1 VTLMGRHSVATPTRA
16 VASFETQHF
25 NKMGRSRSAAPTR
38 AVASF
43 ETQHFNEMG
52 RPRSAAPTTSA
63 KSSAG
68 SLGEPS
74 LPYYHFLP
82 MSVSLRDSYGRPIR
96 DLRVSLTD
104 RCNFRCF
111 YCLPHGEPPIAPK
124 EQMLSYEEIEY
135 ACDIFVSL
143 GIEKIR
149 LTGGEPMMR
158 RDIETIIRK
167 LSALKPKGLLDLALT
182 TNGYFLPDRALSL
195 KEAGLDRITISLD
208 SLKRDV
214 FKRMTGV
221 DVLDRVMD
229 GIAAAKAAKL
239 EPIKINAVIVRGH
252 NEDEVADFA
261 AFAREHDVKM
271 RFIEFMPLD
280 SGHEWAREQV
290 VSGREIRERIDERF
304 PLEPLAVNRG
314 SETSSRYRF
323 ADGAP
328 GEIGIIAPVSEP
340 FCGACSRIRL
350 TADGQIRTCLF
361 STIEHSLRDVIR
373 SGASRSEI
381 VSFIE
386 GVVMKKEPRHY
397 INDPGFVAPS
407 RTMSFI
413 GG

>member
-1 VTLMGRHSVATPTRA
+1 MSGVAT
-16 VASFETQHF
+16 VLQ
-25 NKMGRSRSAAPTR
+25 
-38 AVASF
+38 
-43 ETQHFNEMG
+43 
-52 RPRSAAPTTSA
+52 
-63 KSSAG
+63 
-68 SLGEPS
+68 
-74 LPYYHFLP
+74 
-82 MSVSLRDSYGRPIR
+82 DSYGRAIR

-135 ACDIFVSL
+135 LSEIFVSL

-149 LTGGEPMMR
+149 LTGGEPMLR
-158 RDIETIIRK
+158 RDIEAIIAK
-167 LSALKPKGLLDLALT
+167 LAKLKTRGESDGTLQDLALT
-182 TNGYFLPDRALSL
+182 TNGYYLPDRARGL
-195 KEAGLDRITISLD
+195 KAAGLDRITISLD

-221 DVLDRVMD
+221 DVLDKVLA
-229 GIAAAKAAKL
+229 GIQAAKEADL
-239 EPIKINAVIVRGH
+239 HPIKINAVIVRGH
-252 NEDEVADFA
+252 NEDELGDFA
-261 AFAREHDVKM
+261 AFARELDLRM

-280 SGHEWAREQV
+280 SGHEWSRDDV
-290 VSGREIRERIDERF
+290 VSGREIREKINERF
-304 PLEPLAVNRG
+304 PLVPVSGRRG

-328 GEIGIIAPVSEP
+328 GEIGIIAPVTEA

-361 STIEHSLRDVIR
+361 STVEHSVRDVLR
-373 SGASRSEI
+373 SGATRDEI
-381 VSFIE
+381 VAYVES
-386 GVVMKKEPRHY
+386 VVLKKEPRHY
-397 INDPGFVAPS
+397 INDPGFVAPA

>member
-1 VTLMGRHSVATPTRA
+1 MTAMQE
-16 VASFETQHF
+16 F
-25 NKMGRSRSAAPTR
+25 
-38 AVASF
+38 
-43 ETQHFNEMG
+43 
-52 RPRSAAPTTSA
+52 
-63 KSSAG
+63 
-68 SLGEPS
+68 
-74 LPYYHFLP
+74 
-82 MSVSLRDSYGRPIR
+82 LRDSYNRAIR

-124 EQMLSYEEIEY
+124 EQMLSYEEIDYVCE
-135 ACDIFVSL
+135 IFVSL

-149 LTGGEPMMR
+149 LTGGEPMLR

-167 LSALKPKGLLDLALT
+167 LGRLKPELHDLALT
-182 TNGYFLPDRALSL
+182 TNGYFLPERAQSL
-195 KEAGLDRITISLD
+195 KDAGLDRVTISLD

-221 DVLDRVMD
+221 DVLDKVLA
-229 GIAAAKAAKL
+229 GIEAAKKAGL

-261 AFAREHDVKM
+261 AFAREYDVKM

-280 SGHEWAREQV
+280 SGHEWSRDDV
-290 VSGREIRERIDERF
+290 VSGKEIRDRISERF
-304 PLEPLAVNRG
+304 PLVRVDVERG
-314 SETSSRYRF
+314 SETSSRYGF

-328 GEIGIIAPVSEP
+328 GEIGIIAPVTEP

-361 STIEHSLRDVIR
+361 STVEHSLRDVVR
-373 SGASRSEI
+373 SGASRDEI
-381 VSFIE
+381 VDYIRSVIL
-386 GVVMKKEPRHY
+386 KKEPRHF
-397 INDPGFVAPS
+397 INDPGFVTPS

>member
-1 VTLMGRHSVATPTRA
+1 MPVLT
-16 VASFETQHF
+16 EI
-25 NKMGRSRSAAPTR
+25 NKG
-38 AVASF
+38 VL
-43 ETQHFNEMG
+43 
-52 RPRSAAPTTSA
+52 
-63 KSSAG
+63 K
-68 SLGEPS
+68 
-74 LPYYHFLP
+74 
-82 MSVSLRDSYGRPIR
+82 DSYGRSIR

-135 ACDIFVSL
+135 VCEIFVDL

-158 RDIETIIRK
+158 QDIEVMIGK
-167 LSALKPKGLLDLALT
+167 LAKLKSRGLCDLALT
-182 TNGYFLPDRALSL
+182 TNGYFLPDRAQGL
-195 KEAGLDRITISLD
+195 KDAGLDRITISLD

-214 FKRMTGV
+214 FRQMTGV
-221 DVLDRVMD
+221 DVLDRVLR
-229 GIAAAKAAKL
+229 GLAAAKTAGLK
-239 EPIKINAVIVRGH
+239 PIKINAVIVRGH

-280 SGHEWAREQV
+280 SGHEWSRDDV
-290 VSGREIRERIDERF
+290 VSGREIRQRIEEQF
-304 PLEPLAVNRG
+304 PLEPVNTARG
-314 SETSSRYRF
+314 SETASRLRF

-328 GEIGIIAPVSEP
+328 GEIGIIAPVTEA

-361 STIEHSLRDVIR
+361 STVEHSLRDVVR
-373 SGASRSEI
+373 NGASRAEI
-381 VSFIE
+381 IDFIE
-386 GVVMKKEPRHY
+386 GVVLKKEPRHY
-397 INDPGFVAPS
+397 INDPSFVAPS
-407 RTMSFI
+407 RSMSFI

>member
-1 VTLMGRHSVATPTRA
+1 ML
-16 VASFETQHF
+16 
-25 NKMGRSRSAAPTR
+25 APSNNR
-38 AVASF
+38 
-43 ETQHFNEMG
+43 
-52 RPRSAAPTTSA
+52 
-63 KSSAG
+63 
-68 SLGEPS
+68 
-74 LPYYHFLP
+74 
-82 MSVSLRDSYGRPIR
+82 LRDSYGRPIR

-135 ACDIFVSL
+135 VCEIFVAL

-149 LTGGEPMMR
+149 LTGGEPMLR

-167 LSALKPKGLLDLALT
+167 LGKLKMSGLHDLALT
-182 TNGYFLPDRALSL
+182 TNGYYLPERAQSL
-195 KEAGLDRITISLD
+195 KDAGLDRVTISLD

-221 DVLDRVMD
+221 DVLDKVLA
-229 GIAAAKAAKL
+229 GIAAAKEARL

-261 AFAREHDVKM
+261 AFAREYNVKM

-280 SGHEWAREQV
+280 SGHEWSRKDV
-290 VSGREIRERIDERF
+290 VSGKEIRDRISERF
-304 PLEPLAVNRG
+304 PLVRVEVERG

-323 ADGAP
+323 ADGAA
-328 GEIGIIAPVSEP
+328 GEIGIIAPVTEP

-361 STIEHSLRDVIR
+361 STVEHSLRDVVR
-373 SGASRSEI
+373 SGASRDEI
-381 VSFIE
+381 IE
-386 GVVMKKEPRHY
+386 YIESVILKKEPRHF

>member
-1 VTLMGRHSVATPTRA
+1 MQPAI
-16 VASFETQHF
+16 
-25 NKMGRSRSAAPTR
+25 
-38 AVASF
+38 
-43 ETQHFNEMG
+43 
-52 RPRSAAPTTSA
+52 
-63 KSSAG
+63 
-68 SLGEPS
+68 
-74 LPYYHFLP
+74 
-82 MSVSLRDSYGRPIR
+82 LRDSYGRPIR

-135 ACDIFVSL
+135 VCEIFVAL

-149 LTGGEPMMR
+149 LTGGEPMLR

-167 LSALKPKGLLDLALT
+167 LARFKSAGLHDLALT
-182 TNGYFLPDRALSL
+182 TNGYYLPERAQSM
-195 KEAGLDRITISLD
+195 KDAGLDRVTISLD

-221 DVLDRVMD
+221 DVLDKVLA
-229 GIAAAKAAKL
+229 GIAAAKEAQL

-261 AFAREHDVKM
+261 AFAREYNVKM

-280 SGHEWAREQV
+280 SGHEWSRKDV
-290 VSGREIRERIDERF
+290 VSGKEIRDRISESF
-304 PLEPLAVNRG
+304 PLARVDAARG

-328 GEIGIIAPVSEP
+328 GEIGIIAPVTEP

-361 STIEHSLRDVIR
+361 STVEHSLRDVIR
-373 SGASRSEI
+373 NGASHNEI
-381 VSFIE
+381 VEYIE
-386 GVVMKKEPRHY
+386 SVILKKEPRHF

-407 RTMSFI
+407 RSMSFI

>member
-1 VTLMGRHSVATPTRA
+1 MPSV
-16 VASFETQHF
+16 
-25 NKMGRSRSAAPTR
+25 
-38 AVASF
+38 
-43 ETQHFNEMG
+43 
-52 RPRSAAPTTSA
+52 
-63 KSSAG
+63 
-68 SLGEPS
+68 
-74 LPYYHFLP
+74 
-82 MSVSLRDSYGRPIR
+82 LRDSYNRPIR

-135 ACDIFVSL
+135 VCEIFVSL
-143 GIEKIR
+143 GIEKLR
-149 LTGGEPMMR
+149 LTGGEPMLR

-167 LSALKPKGLLDLALT
+167 LTPLKASGLRDLALT
-182 TNGYFLPDRALSL
+182 TNGYYLPDRSQSL
-195 KEAGLDRITISLD
+195 KDAGLDRVTISLD

-221 DVLDRVMD
+221 DVLDKVLA
-229 GIAAAKAAKL
+229 GLAAAKDAKL

-261 AFAREHDVKM
+261 AFAREYDVKM

-280 SGHEWAREQV
+280 SGHEWSREDV
-290 VSGREIRERIDERF
+290 VSGKEIRDRISERF
-304 PLEPLAVNRG
+304 PLVRVEVARG

-328 GEIGIIAPVSEP
+328 GEIGIIAPVTEP

-361 STIEHSLRDVIR
+361 STVEHSLRDVVR
-373 SGASRSEI
+373 SGAARDEI
-381 VSFIE
+381 IE
-386 GVVMKKEPRHY
+386 YIESVILKKEPRHF
-397 INDPGFVAPS
+397 IIDPGFVAPS

>member
-1 VTLMGRHSVATPTRA
+1 MITLV
-16 VASFETQHF
+16 Q
-25 NKMGRSRSAAPTR
+25 AP
-38 AVASF
+38 S
-43 ETQHFNEMG
+43 NN
-52 RPRSAAPTTSA
+52 
-63 KSSAG
+63 
-68 SLGEPS
+68 L
-74 LPYYHFLP
+74 
-82 MSVSLRDSYGRPIR
+82 LRDSYGRPIR

-135 ACDIFVSL
+135 VCEIFVAL

-149 LTGGEPMMR
+149 LTGGEPMLR

-167 LSALKPKGLLDLALT
+167 LGRLKSAGLQDLALT
-182 TNGYFLPDRALSL
+182 TNGYYLPDRAQSL
-195 KEAGLDRITISLD
+195 KDAGLDRVTISLD
-208 SLKRDV
+208 SLKRDI

-221 DVLDRVMD
+221 DVLDKVLA
-229 GIAAAKAAKL
+229 GIAAAKKAEL

-261 AFAREHDVKM
+261 AFAREYNVKM

-280 SGHEWAREQV
+280 SGHEWSRKDV
-290 VSGREIRERIDERF
+290 VSGKEIRDRISERF
-304 PLEPLAVNRG
+304 PLVPVGVERG
-314 SETSSRYRF
+314 SETSSRYGF

-328 GEIGIIAPVSEP
+328 GEIGIIAPVTEP

-361 STIEHSLRDVIR
+361 STVEHSLRDVVR
-373 SGASRSEI
+373 SGASRAEI
-381 VSFIE
+381 IDYIE
-386 GVVMKKEPRHY
+386 SVILKKEPRHF
-397 INDPGFVAPS
+397 INDPGFVTPS

>member
-1 VTLMGRHSVATPTRA
+1 M
-16 VASFETQHF
+16 
-25 NKMGRSRSAAPTR
+25 
-38 AVASF
+38 
-43 ETQHFNEMG
+43 
-52 RPRSAAPTTSA
+52 
-63 KSSAG
+63 
-68 SLGEPS
+68 
-74 LPYYHFLP
+74 
-82 MSVSLRDSYGRPIR
+82 LRDSYNRPIR

-124 EQMLSYEEIEY
+124 EQMLSYEEIDYVCE
-135 ACDIFVSL
+135 IFVSL

-149 LTGGEPMMR
+149 LTGGEPMLR

-167 LSALKPKGLLDLALT
+167 LSRLKPSGLQDLALT
-182 TNGYFLPDRALSL
+182 TNGYYLPDRAQSL
-195 KEAGLDRITISLD
+195 KDAGLDRVTISLD

-221 DVLDRVMD
+221 DVLDKVLN
-229 GIAAAKAAKL
+229 GITAAKKAGL

-271 RFIEFMPLD
+271 RYIEFMPLD
-280 SGHEWAREQV
+280 SGHEWAREDV
-290 VSGREIRERIDERF
+290 VSGKEIRERISERF
-304 PLEPLAVNRG
+304 PLVRVDVARG
-314 SETSSRYRF
+314 SDTSSRYRF

-328 GEIGIIAPVSEP
+328 GEIGIIAPVTEA

-350 TADGQIRTCLF
+350 TSDGQIRTCLF
-361 STIEHSLRDVIR
+361 STIEHSLRDVVR
-373 SGASRSEI
+373 SGASREEI
-381 VSFIE
+381 VDYIRSVIL
-386 GVVMKKEPRHY
+386 KKEPRHF
-397 INDPGFVAPS
+397 INDPGFVTPS

>member
-1 VTLMGRHSVATPTRA
+1 MQAVTNR
-16 VASFETQHF
+16 
-25 NKMGRSRSAAPTR
+25 
-38 AVASF
+38 
-43 ETQHFNEMG
+43 
-52 RPRSAAPTTSA
+52 
-63 KSSAG
+63 KSG
-68 SLGEPS
+68 
-74 LPYYHFLP
+74 
-82 MSVSLRDSYGRPIR
+82 VLRDSYNRPIR

-124 EQMLSYEEIEY
+124 EQMLSYEEMEY
-135 ACDIFVSL
+135 VCEIFVSL

-149 LTGGEPMMR
+149 LTGGEPMLR
-158 RDIETIIRK
+158 KDIETIVSK
-167 LSALKPKGLLDLALT
+167 LTKLKPALRDLALT
-182 TNGYFLPDRALSL
+182 TNGYFLPERAQSL
-195 KEAGLDRITISLD
+195 KDAGLDRVTISLD
-208 SLKRDV
+208 SLKRDI

-221 DVLDRVMD
+221 DVLDKVLA
-229 GIAAAKAAKL
+229 GLSAAKKAGL

-280 SGHEWAREQV
+280 SGHEWSRGDV
-290 VSGREIRERIDERF
+290 VSGKEIRERISERF
-304 PLEPLAVNRG
+304 PLVGVDVARG
-314 SETSSRYRF
+314 SDTSSRYRF

-328 GEIGIIAPVSEP
+328 GEIGIIAPVTEP

-361 STIEHSLRDVIR
+361 STVEHSLRDVVR
-373 SGASRSEI
+373 SGASRDEI
-381 VSFIE
+381 IDYIE
-386 GVVMKKEPRHY
+386 AVVLKKEPRHF
-397 INDPGFVAPS
+397 INDPGFVTPS

>member
-1 VTLMGRHSVATPTRA
+1 MKEAQNNSI
-16 VASFETQHF
+16 
-25 NKMGRSRSAAPTR
+25 
-38 AVASF
+38 
-43 ETQHFNEMG
+43 
-52 RPRSAAPTTSA
+52 
-63 KSSAG
+63 
-68 SLGEPS
+68 
-74 LPYYHFLP
+74 
-82 MSVSLRDSYGRPIR
+82 LRDSYGRAIR

-124 EQMLSYEEIEY
+124 EQMLSFEEIEY
-135 ACDIFVSL
+135 VCEIFVSL
-143 GIEKIR
+143 GIEKLR
-149 LTGGEPMMR
+149 LTGGEPMLR

-167 LSALKPKGLLDLALT
+167 LSRFKTEGLVDLALT
-182 TNGYFLPDRALSL
+182 TNGYFLPERARSL
-195 KEAGLDRITISLD
+195 KEAGLDRVTISLD
-208 SLKRDV
+208 SLKGDV

-221 DVLDRVMD
+221 DVLEKVLA
-229 GIAAAKAAKL
+229 GIAAAKEAGL

-252 NEDEVADFA
+252 NETEVADFA

-280 SGHEWAREQV
+280 SGHEWSRADV
-290 VSGREIRERIDERF
+290 VSGKEIRERIDERF
-304 PLEPLAVNRG
+304 PLVKVDVARG
-314 SETSSRYRF
+314 SETSARYRF

-328 GEIGIIAPVSEP
+328 GEVGIIAPVTEP

-361 STIEHSLRDVIR
+361 SNVEHSLRDVVR
-373 SGASRSEI
+373 SGASRAEI
-381 VSFIE
+381 VDYIE
-386 GVVMKKEPRHY
+386 SVILKKEPRHF

>member
-1 VTLMGRHSVATPTRA
+1 MTMPRTL
-16 VASFETQHF
+16 
-25 NKMGRSRSAAPTR
+25 K
-38 AVASF
+38 
-43 ETQHFNEMG
+43 
-52 RPRSAAPTTSA
+52 
-63 KSSAG
+63 
-68 SLGEPS
+68 
-74 LPYYHFLP
+74 
-82 MSVSLRDSYGRPIR
+82 DSYGRAIR

-135 ACDIFVSL
+135 VCDIFVQL

-149 LTGGEPMMR
+149 LTGGEPMLR

-167 LSALKPKGLLDLALT
+167 LAKLKLPAVAMSDKLQFVADPQEKTLPSANDKLEFVGLQDLALT
-182 TNGYFLPDRALSL
+182 TNGYYLPDRAAGL
-195 KEAGLDRITISLD
+195 KAAGLDRITISLD

-214 FKRMTGV
+214 FKQMTGV
-221 DVLDRVMD
+221 DVLDRVLE
-229 GIAAAKAAKL
+229 GIQAAKQAGL
-239 EPIKINAVIVRGH
+239 QPIKINAVIVRGH
-252 NEDEVADFA
+252 NEDEVGDFA
-261 AFAREHDVKM
+261 AFAREHDVGV

-290 VSGREIRERIDERF
+290 VSGREIHRLVNERF
-304 PLEPLAVNRG
+304 PLVPVDAQRG
-314 SETSSRYRF
+314 SDTSSRFRF

-328 GEIGIIAPVSEP
+328 GEIGIIAPVTEP

-361 STIEHSLRDVIR
+361 STVEHSLRDVVR
-373 SGASRSEI
+373 TRATRAEI
-381 VSFIE
+381 IDFIE
-386 GVVMKKEPRHY
+386 SVVMKKEPRHY
-397 INDPGFVAPS
+397 INEPDFVAPS

>member
-1 VTLMGRHSVATPTRA
+1 M
-16 VASFETQHF
+16 
-25 NKMGRSRSAAPTR
+25 
-38 AVASF
+38 
-43 ETQHFNEMG
+43 
-52 RPRSAAPTTSA
+52 
-63 KSSAG
+63 
-68 SLGEPS
+68 
-74 LPYYHFLP
+74 
-82 MSVSLRDSYGRPIR
+82 SLRDTYNRPIR

-124 EQMLSYEEIEY
+124 EKMLSYEEIEY
-135 ACDIFVSL
+135 VCDIFVGL

-149 LTGGEPMMR
+149 LTGGEPMLR

-167 LSALKPKGLLDLALT
+167 LTRLRSAGLQDLALT
-182 TNGYFLPDRALSL
+182 TNGYYLPERAQSL
-195 KEAGLDRITISLD
+195 KDAGLDRVTISLD

-221 DVLDRVMD
+221 DVLDKVLA

-261 AFAREHDVKM
+261 AFAREYDVKM

-280 SGHEWAREQV
+280 SGHEWAREDV
-290 VSGREIRERIDERF
+290 VSGKEIRERINERF
-304 PLEPLAVNRG
+304 PLVRVNVARG
-314 SETSSRYRF
+314 SDTSSRFRF
-323 ADGAP
+323 ADGGP
-328 GEIGIIAPVSEP
+328 GEIGIIAPVTEP

-361 STIEHSLRDVIR
+361 STVEHSLRDIVR
-373 SGASRSEI
+373 SGASRDEI
-381 VSFIE
+381 VEYIE
-386 GVVMKKEPRHY
+386 SVVMKKEPRHF

>member
-1 VTLMGRHSVATPTRA
+1 M
-16 VASFETQHF
+16 
-25 NKMGRSRSAAPTR
+25 SALL
-38 AVASF
+38 
-43 ETQHFNEMG
+43 
-52 RPRSAAPTTSA
+52 
-63 KSSAG
+63 K
-68 SLGEPS
+68 
-74 LPYYHFLP
+74 
-82 MSVSLRDSYGRPIR
+82 DSYNRPIR

-135 ACDIFVSL
+135 VCEIFVEL

-158 RDIETIIRK
+158 QDIEIIIGK
-167 LSALKPKGLLDLALT
+167 LAKLKKMSDRLQFVDDARKGLPPDHDQLKFVGLKDLALT
-182 TNGYFLPDRALSL
+182 TNGYYLPDRAQGL
-195 KEAGLDRITISLD
+195 KDAGLDRITISLD
-208 SLKRDV
+208 SLKRDM

-221 DVLDRVMD
+221 DVLDRVLE
-229 GIAAAKAAKL
+229 GLEAAKTAGL
-239 EPIKINAVIVRGH
+239 QPIKINAVIVRGH

-280 SGHEWAREQV
+280 SGHKWSRDDV
-290 VSGREIRERIDERF
+290 VSGREIRERIEERF
-304 PLEPLAVNRG
+304 LLEPVNVSRG
-314 SETSSRYRF
+314 SETASRFRF

-328 GEIGIIAPVSEP
+328 GEIGIIAPVTEA

-361 STIEHSLRDVIR
+361 SAVEHSLRDVVR
-373 SGASRSEI
+373 DGASRSEI
-381 VSFIE
+381 IEFIRS
-386 GVVMKKEPRHY
+386 VVLKKEPRHF
-397 INDPGFVAPS
+397 INDPEFVAPS
-407 RTMSFI
+407 RSMSFI